1 MSAPSPTRGA
11 PGHPLMRR
19 RRVKGNGDR
28 KLVPA
33 TERIVDDMEAFL
45 AILPAHLEEAVR
57 RQGEITELIEVVM
70 DLGRVPEARFF
81 GEQLPLSEDEVTSEQ
96 IRSVIEKLGAFGDDN
111 RAGIPRTLHRFSA
124 LRNRAGEPVGLTC
137 RVGRAVFGSVRL
149 IEDLVRSGESILL
162 LGRPGVG
169 KTTILR
175 EVARVLAD
183 DAGKRVVIVDTSN
196 EIAGDGDVPHPAI
209 GRARRLQVPR
219 TDLQHKVMI
228 EAVENHMPEVIII
241 DEMSTE
247 LEALAARTI
256 AERGV
261 QLVATAHG
269 STLDNLIANPSL
281 SDLVGGTQTVTLG
294 DLEARRRGTQK
305 TVLERKHEPTFD
317 IVVEI
322 RERNHVAVHREVG
335 TVVDLVL
342 RGYPP
347 AREVRWMDSDGAVH
361 AQIEEPDET
370 LAEIR
375 PPAFDLGGV
384 RRSRG
389 ALFSPRRARSRAP
402 ALASAHVL
410 TPTSELEPR
419 SPAPLPVAPEGAPVK
434 IHPFGI
440 PRTTLQE
447 AIGTLRIRASVL
459 DTAEGA
465 DFFLTT
471 KSHYNRRPTEVRE
484 AERHGVPVYV
494 LRRGTTEQIAEF
506 LGRLGAQ
513 SGQSA
518 PAPFFRAPDGG
529 RDNGLPLDRAQAE
542 ETGVNEAIEE
552 AKTAVDRVLSGERKV
567 SLAPQAAF
575 IRRLQHGLAARYDL
589 GSASMGREPGRRVVI
604 RRRRR

>member
-1 MSAPSPTRGA
+1 MRQGQQAGA
-11 PGHPLMRR
+11 PAHPFIERR
-19 RRVKGNGDR
+19 RAKGNGER

-33 TERIVDDMEAFL
+33 TQRIVDDLEAFL
-45 AILPAHLEEAVR
+45 AILPAPLQEAVR
-57 RQGEITELIEVVM
+57 RRGDVNELIEVVM
-70 DLGRVPEARFF
+70 DLGRVPEARFL
-81 GEQLPLSEDEVTSEQ
+81 GEQAPLSEEEVTPEG

-111 RAGIPRTLHRFSA
+111 RAGVPRTLHRFSA
-124 LRNRAGEPVGLTC
+124 LRNRVGEPVGLTC

-149 IEDLVRSGESILL
+149 IEDLVRSDESILL

-183 DAGKRVVIVDTSN
+183 DAGKRVVVVDTSN

-219 TDLQHKVMI
+219 TDLQHRVMI

-281 SDLVGGTQTVTLG
+281 SDLVGGMQTVTLG

-361 AQIEEPDET
+361 AQIEESDES
-370 LAEIR
+370 ASDAR
-375 PPAFDLGGV
+375 PPAFDMGRV
-384 RRSRG
+384 HRSRV
-389 ALFSPRRARSRAP
+389 
-402 ALASAHVL
+402 ALASPRQGRSPAPVL
-410 TPTSELEPR
+410 PAAPASELEPG
-419 SPAPLPVAPEGAPVK
+419 SLAPLPVAPDGAPVK

-440 PRTTLQE
+440 PRATLQE
-447 AIGTLRIRASVL
+447 AIGELRIRGSVL

-484 AERHGVPVYV
+484 AERQGVPVYV
-494 LRRGTTEQIAEF
+494 LRRGTTEQIARF
-506 LGRLGAQ
+506 LSRLGAQ
-513 SGQSA
+513 PGQGA
-518 PAPFFRAPDGG
+518 PSRVAPPPDRGHG
-529 RDNGLPLDRAQAE
+529 NGLPVGRVQAE
-542 ETGVNEAIEE
+542 EAGVNDAIEE
-552 AKTAVDRVLSGERKV
+552 ARTAVDRVLSGERRV
-567 SLAPQAAF
+567 SLAPQSSF
-575 IRRLQHGLAARYDL
+575 IRRLQHGLAARHDL
-589 GSASMGREPGRRVVI
+589 GSASTGREPGRRVVI
-604 RRRRR
+604 QRRRR